1 MRNVKKKDIFFK
13 LLKRVVDSFFKLVEK
28 NYSEEV
34 GCSTENQGR
43 PNLVEQKILSNQ
55 T

>member
-1 MRNVKKKDIFFK
+1 MEKKETFFK
-13 LLKRVVDSFFKLVEK
+13 LLKRVDSFFKLAEK

-43 PNLVEQKILSNQ
+43 PNLVEQNNTEQSNLIL
-55 T
+55 